1 MGYKIS
7 GEYVTTCS
15 CKLICPCG
23 VDGPPTAEDGQCRG
37 VFVLHITEG
46 NSNGTDLSGVDVAMV
61 YHLPANVTSGNWM
74 AGLVFDP
81 GTSDDKV
88 AALEKILK
96 GEDGG
101 PFGEFAPLIGDF
113 RASERAPVSY
123 KPGKEPSATI
133 GKSSVGFSPLA
144 DAEGNPTVIRNAM
157 FGFAP
162 EYEIGQ
168 GSGSVNAVGISF
180 ESVYGEHAQF
190 EYAS

>member
-1 MGYKIS
+1 MAYSIK
-7 GEYVTTCS
+7 GEYVTTCT
-15 CKLICPCG
+15 CQLICPCG
-23 VDGPPTAEDGQCRG
+23 VDGPPTGKDGKCRG
-37 VFVLHITEG
+37 VFVLHITDG
-46 NSNGTDLSGVDVAMV
+46 NANGTDVSGIDVAMV
-61 YHLPANVTSGNWM
+61 YILPGNVTSGNWI

-81 GTSDDKV
+81 GTPEDKV

-101 PFGEFAPLIGDF
+101 PFGDFAPLIAEF
-113 RASERAPVSY
+113 RASERAALTY

-133 GKSSVGFSPLA
+133 GKRTVGFSPLLGG
-144 DAEGNPTVIRNAM
+144 DGKPTVVRNAM

-162 EYEIGQ
+162 EYEIGK
-168 GSGSVNAVGISF
+168 GSGTVEAAGISF